1 MKAGDNFMKV
11 RKFDYI
17 VVYLMIFA
25 WIFFGILGPLTFS
38 GIIAMFTILVIP
50 ALIIGTL
57 SNIIIRFNKTK
68 I

>member
-1 MKAGDNFMKV
+1 MKV
-11 RKFDYI
+11 RKLDYI

>member
-11 RKFDYI
+11 RKLDYI

>member
-1 MKAGDNFMKV
+1 MKV